1 MTPDPFASN
10 MIPDTSPSD
19 KRDAERVQMLG
30 RLQGEVMVFQPMLIR
45 EVSLGGALVETRFPL
60 HLNSLHDL
68 RLTLGTRSIVVKGR
82 VVHSQI
88 RDVDQ
93 DVVIYWT
100 GIEFVETSEH
110 AASAIVE
117 FLDSVRT
124 HRIGG

>member
-1 MTPDPFASN
+1 MSPDPLAANMTPDPL
-10 MIPDTSPSD
+10 PSD

-88 RDVDQ
+88 RDVDE

-100 GIEFVETSEH
+100 GIEFVEPSDH
-110 AASAIVE
+110 VASAIVE

-124 HRIGG
+124 HRSGG

>member
-1 MTPDPFASN
+1 MTNDPLASN
-10 MIPDTSPSD
+10 MIPDPSPSD
-19 KRDAERVQMLG
+19 KRDAARVQMLG

-100 GIEFVETSEH
+100 GIEFVEPSEH
-110 AASAIVE
+110 VASAIVE

-124 HRIGG
+124 HRSGG

>member
-1 MTPDPFASN
+1 MS
-10 MIPDTSPSD
+10 SD
-19 KRDAERVQMLG
+19 KRDAERVPMLG
-30 RLQGEVMVFQPMLIR
+30 HLQGEVMVFQPMLIR

-100 GIEFVETSEH
+100 GIEFVEPSEH
-110 AASAIVE
+110 VASAIVE
-117 FLDSVRT
+117 FLDAVRT
-124 HRIGG
+124 QRTSG

>member
-10 MIPDTSPSD
+10 MIPDPSPSD

-100 GIEFVETSEH
+100 GIEFVEPSEH
-110 AASAIVE
+110 VASAIVE

-124 HRIGG
+124 HRSGG

>member
-1 MTPDPFASN
+1 MS
-10 MIPDTSPSD
+10 SD
-19 KRDAERVQMLG
+19 KRDAERVPMLG
-30 RLQGEVMVFQPMLIR
+30 HLQGEVMVFQPMLIR
-45 EVSLGGALVETRFPL
+45 EVSVGGALVETRFPL

-100 GIEFVETSEH
+100 GIEFVEPTDH
-110 AASAIVE
+110 AASAIVG
-117 FLDSVRT
+117 FLEAVRAQRT
-124 HRIGG
+124 GS

>member
-10 MIPDTSPSD
+10 MIPDPSPSD

-68 RLTLGTRSIVVKGR
+68 RLTLGERSVVLKGR
-82 VVHSQI
+82 IAHCSISEMDQEVVMYRS
-88 RDVDQ
+88 
-93 DVVIYWT
+93 
-100 GIEFVETSEH
+100 GLEFVEPSERVFQVI
-110 AASAIVE
+110 AQFIEAIRDGR
-117 FLDSVRT
+117 L
-124 HRIGG
+124 GG